1 MLFKK
6 KSKTYFIDE
15 TALGDGRVVALIE
28 KQLFDGKFILAPYPI
43 YDVVPPNTLND
54 ANYLNRIK
62 ENVERISKF
71 VNTIVIKKPISKAEF
86 LKLIKK
92 NNAIIITPN
101 AETQSNITSS
111 LPQST
116 VNSLNFI
123 VLNELYE
130 ILKPD
135 YLPGTELKITVS
147 KKGKEEDEG
156 IGYLDNGIKVIVSGG
171 AKALGKDL
179 EVVVVGSIETKVGK
193 LIFAKPKYAELE

>member
-1 MLFKK
+1 MFLRK

-15 TALGDGRVVALIE
+15 TTLADGRIVALIE
-28 KQLFDGKFILAPYPI
+28 KQLFDGKFILAPYAI
-43 YDVVPPNTLND
+43 YDVVPPNTPND
-54 ANYLNRIK
+54 ENYLNRIK
-62 ENVERISKF
+62 ENVERINK
-71 VNTIVIKKPISKAEF
+71 VVKTRVIKKPISKAEF
-86 LKLIKK
+86 LKIIKK
-92 NNAIIITPN
+92 NNAIIVTPN
-101 AETQSNITSS
+101 LETQSNILSS
-111 LPQST
+111 FSQST
-116 VNSLNFI
+116 VKSLNFI

-135 YLPGTELKITVS
+135 YLPGTELKVTVS